1 MKGVDSSPVMY
12 SLPCEL
18 IWSLHFKFTVDGWCL
33 NALSL
38 ESVSW
43 SGFAIVNVKWFKAVM
58 LDNGGVIMEGVV

>member
-1 MKGVDSSPVMY
+1 
-12 SLPCEL
+12 
-18 IWSLHFKFTVDGWCL
+18 L